1 MRPLTMSHFAIIVP
15 PLYSHIRSM
24 EALALHLSGKGH
36 RLTFIAS
43 PELVTRDNPRISG
56 CPSLPEA
63 ITVAQQRFRDP
74 AARTFFR
81 IAGTLAGHTEALCRE
96 LPDLLTRLQV
106 DGVIADQMEPAGG
119 LVSEY
124 LGLPFVSAACALPV
138 NREPDLPLPVMP
150 FNYADDD
157 AARRLYAGSE
167 RVYDRLMQAH
177 YRVINHYSRRFGLA
191 NRYRL
196 DHCLSPLAQVAQG
209 SVAFDFPRRA
219 LPDHFHYI
227 GAFQSVDTTL
237 PPLRNPRPVVY
248 ATLGTL
254 HGHHYS
260 LMRTLAR
267 ACHLAGVEVTI
278 SHCGGLDAAQVDG
291 LYRNGAHRVE
301 SFVPQREVILQ
312 SDMILC
318 HAGYNTVLEG
328 IAARRPLLV
337 MPVAFDQPA
346 VAARVAYHNLGRRVS
361 RLATASALAREITAL
376 LDDNHAVGKNLAQAS
391 QALRDAGGAARA
403 AVIVEQALLTGR
415 PVERGMAQP

>member
-1 MRPLTMSHFAIIVP
+1 MSHFAIIVP
-15 PLYSHIRSM
+15 PLYSHIRAM

-36 RLTFIAS
+36 RLTFIVS
-43 PELVTRDNPRISG
+43 PELIARDNPRISG
-56 CPSLPEA
+56 CMPLPEA
-63 ITVAQQRFRDP
+63 IREAQQRFRDP

-81 IAGTLAGHTEALCRE
+81 IAGTLARHTDALCRE
-96 LPDLLTRLQV
+96 LPGLLKRLQV

-119 LVSEY
+119 LVSSY

-157 AARRLYAGSE
+157 AARKLYAGSE

-177 YRVINHYSRRFGLA
+177 YRVIDNYSRRFGLPG
-191 NRYRL
+191 RYRL

-209 SVAFDFPRRA
+209 AAAFDFPRRA

-227 GAFQSVDTTL
+227 GAFQSVDATPN
-237 PPLRNPRPVVY
+237 PPRNTKPVVY

-260 LMRTLAR
+260 LLRTLAR
-267 ACHLAGVEVTI
+267 GCHLAGVEVTI

-291 LYRNGAHRVE
+291 LYRNDAHRVE

-312 SDMILC
+312 ADMILC

-346 VAARVAYHNLGRRVS
+346 VAARVTYHNLGRRVS
-361 RLATASALAREITAL
+361 RLATASAIAREITAL
-376 LDDNHAVGKNLAQAS
+376 LDDNNGVGKRLEETS

-403 AVIVEQALLTGR
+403 AALVEQALLTGR
-415 PVERGMAQP
+415 PVYRGTGQP